1 MTTENTNNYFLVRP
15 ITQVIEEGR
24 LEKPRRKIIGAFV
37 REDTLSYFYAPPN
50 YGKSMCVFQFAYAAA
65 TGTSLADC
73 DALKN
78 ECEPKVV
85 LAVDLEMDAQ
95 TLYERHEA
103 VLNAAD
109 PQLLENLIYL
119 HEPVSEKPLFNYD
132 LLMKILDVATEKK
145 AELIIIDNISKLLP
159 DLLKAEEV
167 TRFIE
172 FLNRMRIQTKAS
184 IVIIAH
190 TIKFNSNVAVQ
201 QNSFYGS
208 SMIGNF
214 FKEMFYLDQT
224 KDGKYFLC
232 QTKTKHREVYNT
244 TVPVFTLGDHPVVGT
259 GFTYESLMSLTD
271 VQLPLSIMQE
281 KSTARKYNL
290 TNYRRELLMM
300 EQAGIKRNIIA
311 EICNVGKSAI
321 TKILEKA
328 T

>member
-1 MTTENTNNYFLVRP
+1 MNNNYFLVRP
-15 ITQVIEEGR
+15 IAQVIEEGR
-24 LEKPRRKIIGAFV
+24 LEKSRRKIIGAFV
-37 REDTLSYFYAPPN
+37 YEDTVSYFYAPPN

-73 DALKN
+73 EALKN

-95 TLYERHEA
+95 TIYERHEA

-109 PQLLENLIYL
+109 PRLLENLIYL

-132 LLMKILDVATEKK
+132 LLLKILDIAVEKK

-172 FLNRMRIQTKAS
+172 FLNRMRIQTGAA

-190 TIKFNSNVAVQ
+190 TIKFNPSVAVQ
-201 QNSFYGS
+201 INSFYGS

-224 KDGKYFLC
+224 RDGKYFLC
-232 QTKTKHREVYNT
+232 HAKTKHREVYNV
-244 TVPVFTLGDHPVVGT
+244 TVPVFTLGDHPAVGT
-259 GFTYESLMSLTD
+259 GFTFEALMNLSD
-271 VQLPLSIMQE
+271 VQMPLTMVPE
-281 KSTARKYNL
+281 KSTSRKYSL
-290 TNYRRELLMM
+290 SDYRRELIMM
-300 EQAGIKRNIIA
+300 EQAGIKRNTIA
-311 EICNVGKSAI
+311 EICNVGKSTI
-321 TKILEKA
+321 TKILSGP
-328 T
+328 